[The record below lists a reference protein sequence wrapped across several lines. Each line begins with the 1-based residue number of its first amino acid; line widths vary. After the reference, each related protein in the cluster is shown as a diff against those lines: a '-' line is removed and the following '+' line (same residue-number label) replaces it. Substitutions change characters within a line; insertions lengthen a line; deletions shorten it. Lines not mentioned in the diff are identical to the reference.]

1 MEISEIKAQLKL
13 ISPIFEEV
21 ADPNLR
27 AAINILQNIIEVLI
41 DDRAQQAKT
50 IQKLQDEIN
59 RLKGEQPR
67 PKPRPDSK
75 GKDHSSEKDRKERQS
90 KKTKKKRTPKKG
102 TIKADRTV
110 VCKLNKNKLPSD
122 AIHKGHTSVI
132 IQDIKVMT
140 DNIRFERETYY
151 SPSLNKTFMADL
163 PAGYDGEFGP
173 GIKTLVLSLYNH
185 SNMTQPG
192 VLDFL
197 QTTGVV
203 ISAATVSRI
212 LTDDHEVFHQ
222 EKEDIIDAGLQSEYQ
237 HMDDTTGRVNGK
249 AHYVHILSNPLY
261 TAFFTRLRKD
271 RLTLLEILCRGDLK
285 FLFNQETSELMVAMG
300 LPKTHINRLSH
311 YKIDG
316 LLNQAQ
322 IDQALLQMFPKP
334 NTQKNNK
341 RLITEAGAITYY
353 RTLPHTIKHLM
364 ADDAK
369 QFNYLA
375 DHKAL
380 CWIHEGRHYK
390 KITPFFKRH
399 RLCVKAFLTR
409 FWDFYRDLLN
419 YKNNPSEDLA
429 IKLSDDFD
437 ALFSTETGYDVLDAR
452 IKLTKDKKDA
462 LLLALKFPF
471 LPLHNNDA
479 EGGAQHQARLRDIH
493 LQTKNTKG
501 TEVKDTFATI
511 VKTAR
516 KLKVNVMDYLH
527 DRITKKF
534 VMPSLASL
542 ILKNQNPPLDTS

>member
-13 ISPIFEEV
+13 ITPIFAEV
-21 ADPNLR
+21 TDPNLR
-27 AAINILQNIIEVLI
+27 AAINILLNLFEILI
-41 DDRAQQAKT
+41 DKCTQQAET
-50 IQKLQDEIN
+50 IQKLKDEIN

-75 GKDHSSEKDRKERQS
+75 GKDHSSEKDRKERQP
-90 KKTKKKRTPKKG
+90 KKKKKKRTPKEG

-110 VCKLNKNKLPSD
+110 VCTLDKKDLPED
-122 AIHKGHTSVI
+122 AVHKGHTSVI
-132 IQDIKVMT
+132 IQDLKVST
-140 DNIRFERETYY
+140 DNVKFERETYY
-151 SPSLNKTFMADL
+151 SPSLNKTFMANL

-173 GIKTLVLSLYNH
+173 GIKTLVLSLYHN
-185 SNMTQPG
+185 SNMTQPA

-212 LTDDHEVFHQ
+212 LTEDHDVFHQ
-222 EKEDIIDAGLQSEYQ
+222 EKADIVDAGLQSKYQ
-237 HMDDTTGRVNGK
+237 NIDDTTGRVNGK
-249 AHYVHILSNPLY
+249 AHYVHIISNPLY
-261 TAFFTRLRKD
+261 TAFFTRVKKD
-271 RLTLLEILCRGDLK
+271 RLTLLEILCRGDLN

-316 LLNQAQ
+316 LLNQAE
-322 IDQALLQMFPKP
+322 IDRALLQMFPKP

-419 YKNNPSEDLA
+419 YTNNPSEDLA
-429 IKLSDDFD
+429 IKLNNDFD
-437 ALFSTETGYDVLDAR
+437 TLFATETGYDVLDAR

-527 DRITKKF
+527 DRVTKKF

>member
-1 MEISEIKAQLKL
+1 VEISEIKAQLKL
-13 ISPIFEEV
+13 VAPIFEEV
-21 ADPNLR
+21 ADPKLR
-27 AAINILQNIIEVLI
+27 AAIKILLNLFEILMDKYDQQVEVNRQL
-41 DDRAQQAKT
+41 K
-50 IQKLQDEIN
+50 DEIN

-67 PKPRPDSK
+67 PKPRPDRK
-75 GKDHSSEKDRKERQS
+75 DKDHSSEKERKERES
-90 KKTKKKRTPKKG
+90 KKTKKKRTPKQG
-102 TIKADRTV
+102 TIKADRIV
-110 VCKLNKNKLPSD
+110 VCTLDKKELPED
-122 AIHKGHTSVI
+122 AVHKGHTSVV

-140 DNIRFERETYY
+140 DNIKFERETYY

-173 GIKTLVLSLYNH
+173 GIKTLVLSLYHN

-192 VLDFL
+192 ILDFL
-197 QTTGVV
+197 QTTGVI

-212 LTDDHEVFHQ
+212 LTDDHDVFHQ
-222 EKEDIIDAGLQSEYQ
+222 EKEDIVDAGLQSAYQ
-237 HMDDTTGRVNGK
+237 HIDDTTGRVDGK

-261 TAFFTRLRKD
+261 TAFFTRARKD

-300 LPKTHINRLSH
+300 LPKTHINRLRH

-353 RTLPHTIKHLM
+353 RKLPHAIKHLM

-375 DHKAL
+375 DHRAL

-399 RLCVKAFLTR
+399 RLCIKDFLTR

-419 YKNNPSEDLA
+419 YKNKPSEGLA
-429 IKLSDDFD
+429 IKLSNDFD
-437 ALFSTETGYDVLDAR
+437 TLFSTETGYDALDAR
-452 IKLTKDKKDA
+452 IALTKDKKDA

-493 LQTKNTKG
+493 LQTKNKKG

-516 KLKVNVMDYLH
+516 KLKVNVMEYLH
-527 DRITKKF
+527 DRVTKKF

-542 ILKNQNPPLDTS
+542 ILKNQSPPFDSS

>member
-1 MEISEIKAQLKL
+1 VEISEIKAQLKL
-13 ISPIFEEV
+13 ITPIFAEV
-21 ADPNLR
+21 TDPNLR
-27 AAINILQNIIEVLI
+27 AAINILLNLFEILI
-41 DDRAQQAKT
+41 DKCTQQAET
-50 IQKLQDEIN
+50 IQKLKDEIN
-59 RLKGEQPR
+59 RLKGEQPK

-75 GKDHSSEKDRKERQS
+75 GKDHSSEKDRKERQP
-90 KKTKKKRTPKKG
+90 KKKKKKRTPKEG

-110 VCKLNKNKLPSD
+110 VCVLDKKDLPED
-122 AIHKGHTSVI
+122 VVHKGHTAII
-132 IQDIKVMT
+132 IQDIKVST
-140 DNIRFERETYY
+140 DNVKFERETYY

-173 GIKTLVLSLYNH
+173 GIKTLVLSLYHN
-185 SNMTQPG
+185 SNMTQPAI
-192 VLDFL
+192 LDFL

-222 EKEDIIDAGLQSEYQ
+222 EKEDIVDAGLQSEYQ
-237 HMDDTTGRVNGK
+237 HIDDTTGRVNGK

-261 TAFFTRLRKD
+261 TAFFTRARKD

-300 LPKTHINRLSH
+300 LPKTHINRLHH

-316 LLNQAQ
+316 LLNQKQ

-353 RTLPHTIKHLM
+353 RTLPHAIKHLM

-375 DHKAL
+375 DHRAL

-390 KITPFFKRH
+390 KIIAFFKRH
-399 RLCVKAFLTR
+399 RLCVKDFLTR

-429 IKLSDDFD
+429 IKLSSDFD
-437 ALFSTETGYDVLDAR
+437 TLFSTKTGYDVLDAR
-452 IKLTKDKKDA
+452 IALTKDKKDA
-462 LLLALKFPF
+462 LLLALEFPF

-516 KLKVNVMDYLH
+516 KLKVNVMEYFH
-527 DRITKKF
+527 DRVTKKF

-542 ILKNQNPPLDTS
+542 ILKNQNQPFDSS